1 MEYLTFTLSSAK
13 VIMQR
18 KKNISSAA
26 KETHYG

>member
-1 MEYLTFTLSSAK
+1 LTFALSSAK
-13 VIMQR
+13 VVMQR